1 MKYLKLF
8 EEYSIIQ
15 QPFFLIGDTL
25 FISDEIAHRMTPKK
39 EDYIRADNP
48 KWAEYMNQQ
57 NMYFFAGT
65 RDEKGYLKSNRIRT
79 KISVGWGTMYKMD
92 LSIHRGK
99 IRVSLNDII
108 SRNYYVGGISG
119 SHEMHGKNMV
129 RATRECNLNLMEKL
143 YPIIGNIKNF
153 YKRLKNKEAFFD
165 IIREEILKNPGIA
178 KDGVPPELEEELG
191 YTYAAVKYNL

>member
-39 EDYIRADNP
+39 EDYIRSDNP

-57 NMYFFAGT
+57 NMDFFAGT
-65 RDEKGYLKSNRIRT
+65 RDEKGYLKSNRIGT

-92 LSIHRGK
+92 LSIHRANARDNEFGHFE
-99 IRVSLNDII
+99 
-108 SRNYYVGGISG
+108 YYVGGISG
-119 SHEMHGKNMV
+119 THEMHGKNMV

-143 YPIIGNIKNF
+143 YPIVGNIKNF
-153 YKRLKNKEAFFD
+153 NKRLKNKEAFFD